1 VDVLVKVCLCFDAIV
16 LIFEMKLTSNLGQT
30 YETDNGLVFVKN
42 NQKESSLLMFLG
54 EFESLKTIQK
64 TQTVRV
70 PKPLC
75 VVADPEGSGAVIV
88 LEYLQM
94 NRLKEHS
101 GRLGELLAN
110 LHLFNEVLGKKKLK
124 SESWV
129 GKANETKDENETQEL
144 EYVEEFGFHITT
156 CCGFLPQNNEW
167 LADWPTFYTRNRLK
181 QQIDLIETSFGDREV
196 MDLWSHL
203 QLKIDKY
210 FIDIKDNIKPALLH
224 GDLWSGNVAQLPEEP
239 VVFDAASF
247 YGHSEYDLS
256 IAQMFGGFNRA
267 FYECYHNKIPKASG
281 FDRFV
286 KLSSLISSN
295 FLIKSS
301 SGELICMNYFTV

>member
-1 VDVLVKVCLCFDAIV
+1 
-16 LIFEMKLTSNLGQT
+16 MKLMSNLGQT
-30 YETDNGLVFVKN
+30 YETDNGLVFVKK
-42 NQKESSLLMFLG
+42 NQKESSFEMFSG
-54 EFESLKTIQK
+54 ESESLKTIQK
-64 TQTVRV
+64 TKTVRV
-70 PKPLC
+70 PNPLC
-75 VVADPEGSGAVIV
+75 VVSDPEGSGAVIV

-129 GKANETKDENETQEL
+129 GKRNETQEL
-144 EYVEEFGFHITT
+144 EFVEEFGFHITT

-167 LADWPTFYTRNRLK
+167 LADWPTFYSRNRLK

-224 GDLWSGNVAQLPEEP
+224 GDLWSGNAAQLPEEP
-239 VVFDAASF
+239 VVFDPASF
-247 YGHSEYDLS
+247 YGHSEFDLS

-281 FDRFV
+281 FEKFV
-286 KLSSLISSN
+286 KLSSLMSYN
-295 FLIKSS
+295 FLTKFCFFTLEIT
-301 SGELICMNYFTV
+301 GERICINYFTA